1 MARDISKAERYVHM
15 RRDDRE
21 RGICTEKTHSSMGEK
36 RRDEWL
42 AVLRV
47 MWRGQKSNYGTTKDR
62 YRTGRGSEEERETE
76 KMKKRNRVG
85 GCGDLLESLSRHDS

>member
-1 MARDISKAERYVHM
+1 M

-21 RGICTEKTHSSMGEK
+21 WSICTEKTHSSMGGK

-47 MWRGQKSNYGTTKDR
+47 MWRGQQSNYGTTMDG
-62 YRTGRGSEEERETE
+62 YRTGRGREEERQTE
-76 KMKKRNRVG
+76 KKKKKKKKGVG
-85 GCGDLLESLSRHDS
+85 GVVTCSPSRHDS